1 LVGSDVMT
9 AKELPGILKEMVE
22 NGCC

>member
-1 LVGSDVMT
+1 LTGSDVIT

-22 NGCC
+22 NGSC

>member
-9 AKELPGILKEMVE
+9 VKELPGILKEMVE

>member
-1 LVGSDVMT
+1 LTGSDVMT

-22 NGCC
+22 NDSF